1 MNSNSRRW
9 THRVATAAIVALA
22 ATASLVVP
30 ATTAAPAW
38 AASYAKP
45 SGLKAAKV
53 SANSI
58 ALTWTAVRKAPAY
71 RVQFSTKSNMSS
83 PKTMDVVG
91 NYLEWS
97 RLDPDATTSSPR
109 LAPGKTYYFR
119 VKVIGLNKASLSG
132 YSKALKAKTAS
143 AKSYAE
149 LAPVRL
155 KTTARSTSSVYASWS
170 SRGPGVSY
178 KVIYGTNSKLPYSS
192 SRVIT
197 TPNAFAVIEG
207 LTPGKKYFYKVK
219 VIDAATAEISP
230 YSSVRTLSSPTTS
243 VAPPIKVATYNL
255 CSWVSSCGGNWTTRM
270 PAIVAN
276 LTAQAP
282 DIAAL
287 QEISTSRPL
296 SGFLDA
302 WNLASGRHYI
312 TTDSPNRTVSNS
324 TRLVY
329 DSDRLT
335 MVDHGVL
342 ALTAVEGDPKYA
354 VWAILQDTRDGRQLF
369 AVSTHLSVGNQ
380 HYELRQTQ
388 TQQIVD
394 LIAEKNPSG
403 LPVVVAGDF
412 NSGKA
417 YQPSNTIYDVMRAA
431 GYRDPLGN
439 TNNSWAVDGS
449 ATAEHRVDLEYN
461 TFNGFDAR
469 ARVAKYSNGFD
480 IDYIW
485 HNAAVRVAV
494 SQVVVELDTAGNF
507 VGTIPS
513 DHNMLVAV
521 IHLKS

>member
-1 MNSNSRRW
+1 M
-9 THRVATAAIVALA
+9 VALA
-22 ATASLVVP
+22 ATASLVAPV
-30 ATTAAPAW
+30 TTAAPAW

-58 ALTWTAVRKAPAY
+58 ALTWKAVKKAPAY

-97 RLDPDATTSSPR
+97 RLNPDATTSSPR
-109 LAPGKTYYFR
+109 LAPSKTYYFR
-119 VKVIGLNKASLSG
+119 VKVIGLDKSSLSG
-132 YSKALKAKTAS
+132 YSKVYKTKTAS

-149 LAPVRL
+149 LAPVSL
-155 KTTARSTSSVYASWS
+155 KTTARSTTSVYASWS

-178 KVIYGTNSKLPYSS
+178 KLIYGTNSKLPYSG

-197 TPNAFAVIEG
+197 TSDAFAIVDR
-207 LTPGKKYFYKVK
+207 LTPGKKYYYKVK
-219 VIDAATAEISP
+219 VINTEAKEISA
-230 YSSVRTLSSPTTS
+230 YSSVRTLSSPTAS
-243 VAPPIKVATYNL
+243 IAPPITVATYNL
-255 CSWVSSCGGNWTTRM
+255 CSWVGSCGTSWTERM

-276 LTAQAP
+276 LTAQSP

-302 WNLASGRHYI
+302 WNLASGRHYT
-312 TTDSPNRTVSNS
+312 TTDSPTRSVSNS
-324 TRLVY
+324 TRLAY
-329 DSDRLT
+329 DTDRFT
-335 MVDHGVL
+335 MADHGVL
-342 ALTAVEGDPKYA
+342 ALSAVNGDPKYA
-354 VWAILQDTRDGRQLF
+354 VWAILTDIQDGRQLF
-369 AVSTHLSVGNQ
+369 AVSTHLSVGDQ
-380 HYELRQTQ
+380 YYELRQTQ

-394 LIAEKNPSG
+394 LIAEKNPSK

-417 YQPSNTIYDVMRAA
+417 YRPSNTIYDVMRAA

-439 TNNSWAVDGS
+439 TNNSWAVDSS

-461 TFNGFDAR
+461 TFNGFETR
-469 ARVAKYSNGFD
+469 ARVAKYANGFD

-485 HNAAVRVAV
+485 HNAGVRVAV
-494 SQVVVELDTAGNF
+494 SRVVVNLDTAGNF
-507 VGTIPS
+507 IGMIPS
-513 DHNMLVAV
+513 DHNMLVAT